1 MFCSMQVYVEGELE
15 VRVFNDADTGAVK
28 RDHEVA
34 VDATGLHYGPFFA
47 DPVCMNNQDHIHLV

>member
-1 MFCSMQVYVEGELE
+1 MQVYVEGELE

-34 VDATGLHYGPFFA
+34 VDATGLHYAPFFA
-47 DPVCMNNQDHIHLV
+47 DPVCMNN